1 MLLSNTPVFTV
12 LPVADLDKSV
22 KFYIDKL
29 GLKKMGNMEGAGGM
43 ALEAGN
49 GTGVFL
55 YERGPVKSDFTQ
67 AGFKVD
73 DLEKTMAEL
82 REKGV
87 AFEEYDTPE
96 LKTVN
101 GVANMGP
108 NKSAWFKDP
117 DGNIIALNQMA

>member
-55 YERGPVKSDFTQ
+55 YERGPVK
-67 AGFKVD
+67 
-73 DLEKTMAEL
+73 
-82 REKGV
+82 
-87 AFEEYDTPE
+87 
-96 LKTVN
+96 
-101 GVANMGP
+101 
-108 NKSAWFKDP
+108 
-117 DGNIIALNQMA
+117 